1 MILDKWARRWHIP
14 PHAITELKAAM
25 GIHDAPVT
33 VAGVSETAVQQRIR
47 LEAFKRGTAL
57 WRNNNG
63 ATFDEDGRLIR
74 YGLCNDSKAMNEK
87 LKSHDL
93 IGITPHIVSIQDIG
107 QTIGV
112 FTSIEVKKAGWK
124 YTGTVREKA
133 QLAWGKL
140 IIKLGGRAQFA
151 TSAEEVYKDGRG

>member
-33 VAGVSETAVQQRIR
+33 VAGISEAAVQQRIR
-47 LEAFKRGTAL
+47 LGAFKRGDAL

-74 YGLCNDSKAMNEK
+74 YGLCNDSKAMNDK
-87 LKSHDL
+87 LKSSDL
-93 IGITPHIVSIQDIG
+93 IGITPHLVTVQDVGSTVGI
-107 QTIGV
+107 
-112 FTSIEVKKAGWK
+112 FTSIEVKKTGWAFR
-124 YTGTVREKA
+124 GSFREQA
-133 QLAWGKL
+133 QLNWIQLVK
-140 IIKLGGRAQFA
+140 KLGGRAQFA
-151 TSAEEVYKDGRG
+151 TSAEEVYKDGR